1 MLLVVTVLLLLLG
14 PLRQANIEHEESY
27 EFHPLLPCSYHVVV
41 LAGPVVVPPCDDEAA
56 LFVGDAEH
64 FDSIR
69 TCFRRLVWCVN
80 PIRLNRAAAD
90 SMSSS
95 WASFSSNSGRG
106 PLIVLEIWG

>member
-64 FDSIR
+64 FDSESIR
-69 TCFRRLVWCVN
+69 TWSSRKMLY
-80 PIRLNRAAAD
+80 ASAD
-90 SMSSS
+90 
-95 WASFSSNSGRG
+95 WLG
-106 PLIVLEIWG
+106 V